1 MAVGRVWS
9 TEEPQQEPS
18 RSVPREPDVDQGT
31 EDPGDQH
38 LQYQA
43 ASAWIK
49 ICRGGRR
56 QQDQDGCGAICRLPS
71 DACLSD
77 ACLSDACLSDA
88 CLSDACLS
96 DACLSDACLSDAFYP
111 RDAQPMRLGWNPF
124 SKTVNVAI
132 VTLHAA
138 LPSITFAATPF
149 FTSRCATVPR
159 RRHEFMSGSPAM
171 PGHQRGERHEA
182 VKCSPAPPAG
192 VATPAP
198 HSGW

>member
-1 MAVGRVWS
+1 MAVDRVLS
-9 TEEPQQEPS
+9 TEEPQQELS

-49 ICRGGRR
+49 ICQGRRR

-71 DACLSD
+71 A
-77 ACLSDACLSDA
+77 A

-132 VTLHAA
+132 VTLHTA

-159 RRHEFMSGSPAM
+159 RRPRRHEFISGSPAM
-171 PGHQRGERHEA
+171 PGHQRSERHEA
-182 VKCSPAPPAG
+182 VKYSPAPPAG